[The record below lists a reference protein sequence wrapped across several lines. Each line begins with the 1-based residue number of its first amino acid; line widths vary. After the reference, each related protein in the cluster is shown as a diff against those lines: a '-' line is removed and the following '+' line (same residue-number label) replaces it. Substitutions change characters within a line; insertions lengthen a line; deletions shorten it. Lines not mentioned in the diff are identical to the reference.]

1 MTNIL
6 KHFIFAV
13 SSAFFITACGVS
25 TINYVPPTLTLQVE
39 QNQVLLDAKE
49 LKRDVQY
56 FRTLHISK
64 RILALKEGNIVV
76 YEDANTDL
84 AYEFDKSTTSVIQT
98 VFEARSVLKIYASN
112 NLYGFQLRLANGRWL
127 NVIAQQSES
136 QRLRFVYGMS
146 TKQFNTILKQL
157 DPNAK
162 SAPYM
167 NVIVFRNAHH
177 ILLAKWTTMKVDFLP
192 LVRPLPT
199 RLGW

>member
-25 TINYVPPTLTLQVE
+25 TIDYISPTLTLQVE

-49 LKRDVQY
+49 LKREVQY
-56 FRTLHISK
+56 FRTLQINK

-76 YEDANTDL
+76 YEDASTDL
-84 AYEFDKSTTSVIQT
+84 SYEFDRSTTSVIQT
-98 VFEARSVLKIYASN
+98 VFEARSVLKTYASH
-112 NLYGFQLRLANGRWL
+112 NLYGFQLKLSTGKWL

-146 TKQFNTILKQL
+146 TKQFNTLLKQL
-157 DPNAK
+157 DPNAR
-162 SAPYM
+162 SASYM
-167 NVIVFRNAHH
+167 NVIVFKNAHH
-177 ILLAKWTTMKVDFLP
+177 VLLAKWTTMKVDFLP